1 MPAKTKTRRKK
12 NNQQKKNR
20 QTKSK
25 RAITDKVVSKTKTP
39 FEMLHLR
46 KQKCFSVRRKDK
58 KNPKVFSKCTTKEKA
73 ERQMKLL
80 HAIIYNKTF
89 KKRGT

>member
-1 MPAKTKTRRKK
+1 MPAKTKNRRKNNKQTK
-12 NNQQKKNR
+12 NK
-20 QTKSK
+20 KSK
-25 RAITDKVVSKTKTP
+25 RAITDKVVTKTRTP

-58 KNPKVFSKCTTKEKA
+58 QNPKVFSKCTTKEKA

-80 HAIIYNKTF
+80 HAIVYNKTF

>member
-1 MPAKTKTRRKK
+1 MPAKTKNRRK
-12 NNQQKKNR
+12 NNNNKKTRQKI
-20 QTKSK
+20 SK
-25 RAITDKVVSKTKTP
+25 RAISEKVVTKTRTP
-39 FEMLHLR
+39 FEMLHIR
-46 KQKCFSVRRKDK
+46 KRKCFSVRRKDK

-89 KKRGT
+89 RKRGT

>member
-1 MPAKTKTRRKK
+1 MPAKTKNRRK
-12 NNQQKKNR
+12 NNK
-20 QTKSK
+20 QTKNKQSK
-25 RAITDKVVSKTKTP
+25 RAITDKVVTKTRTP

-80 HAIIYNKTF
+80 HAIVYNKTF

>member
-1 MPAKTKTRRKK
+1 
-12 NNQQKKNR
+12 
-20 QTKSK
+20 
-25 RAITDKVVSKTKTP
+25 
-39 FEMLHLR
+39 MLHIR
-46 KQKCFSVRRKDK
+46 KRKCFSVRRKDK

-89 KKRGT
+89 RKRGT

>member
-1 MPAKTKTRRKK
+1 
-12 NNQQKKNR
+12 
-20 QTKSK
+20 
-25 RAITDKVVSKTKTP
+25 
-39 FEMLHLR
+39 MLHLR